1 MWDLKFHLNGHMW
14 TSGEHNLTDKD
25 KKNER
30 KFEKLELVKV
40 CKFYHIS
47 FFFFL
52 ENSSQVGSLWNVVNM
67 EVIESACELKCPSTN
82 VSPVK
87 KKDIRWI

>member
-14 TSGEHNLTDKD
+14 TSGEHNLADKD

-47 FFFFL
+47 FFFFRKQFTSWKL
-52 ENSSQVGSLWNVVNM
+52 
-67 EVIESACELKCPSTN
+67 
-82 VSPVK
+82 VK
-87 KKDIRWI
+87 RG

>member
-1 MWDLKFHLNGHMW
+1 MWYLKFHLNGHMR
-14 TSGEHNLTDKD
+14 TSEKD
-25 KKNER
+25 KKMNENLR
-30 KFEKLELVKV
+30 NLSWSSLQVLPHKF
-40 CKFYHIS
+40 F

-82 VSPVK
+82 VSPIK
-87 KKDIRWI
+87 K

>member
-1 MWDLKFHLNGHMW
+1 MDTWGLQ
-14 TSGEHNLTDKD
+14 
-25 KKNER
+25 KKTKKWMKTWETW
-30 KFEKLELVKV
+30 VGQV

-47 FFFFL
+47 FFFFFFL

-82 VSPVK
+82 VSPIK
-87 KKDIRWI
+87 K

>member
-1 MWDLKFHLNGHMW
+1 MKIWETWVGQSLQVLPHKF
-14 TSGEHNLTDKD
+14 
-25 KKNER
+25 
-30 KFEKLELVKV
+30 
-40 CKFYHIS
+40 

-82 VSPVK
+82 VSPIK